1 MPCNDLCSKIHCK
14 GPEFCEEPSKSNA
27 GTKSDK
33 KISEDARPN
42 EIRMADIAAKPSHQ
56 KRYAKRREEII
67 LRNGSAVAVD
77 V

>member
-56 KRYAKRREEII
+56 KGTPNDVKRSSSGMAR
-67 LRNGSAVAVD
+67 R
-77 V
+77 